1 MKGFS
6 WCRRY
11 KYPKSIAKLNL
22 SYQVWSHGGFTFK
35 KKRTLNRHFPRPAE
49 TDPYMDNKN
58 FKKHK
63 LQQKF
68 QILHI
73 KILLLVERFCFDMEM
88 ITKFMDFYM
97 TFSETKLSYKY
108 HMMFIQQNRI
118 NVYL

>member
-1 MKGFS
+1 
-6 WCRRY
+6 
-11 KYPKSIAKLNL
+11 
-22 SYQVWSHGGFTFK
+22 
-35 KKRTLNRHFPRPAE
+35 
-49 TDPYMDNKN
+49 MDNKN

-73 KILLLVERFCFDMEM
+73 KILLLVEGFCFDMEM

-97 TFSETKLSYKY
+97 SYSETKLSYKY
-108 HMMFIQQNRI
+108 HMMFIQQDRI